1 MMENKISYE
10 DERKMTNAIES
21 AATLAS
27 NDASRNRSETLA
39 GQLKEAGVDPR
50 FAKVASAAF
59 NKRLTVLT
67 FKKTADEHKADP
79 FELADGDKVLELMT
93 GESQQKAAS
102 LEIPFEITYT
112 NTTAGM
118 QKAASEEVKSSRPL
132 YEDTVRYEG
141 FARHVESIMEKN
153 AAALQDLIYVK
164 DEVESKADAL
174 STELADYFMKSAC
187 ASFEFDTLV
196 NAYGDRFKNAIAA
209 KLPENT
215 EFTKTAS
222 GAITPDTP
230 LYRKASDMISAH
242 ETAEDLKYALDY
254 YGAGLSQFCKAAAF
268 MGDIVQKMELGM
280 NKEAISASTAKGLGI
295 AGETLSDTPYVMG
308 SALPGVVEFGDSLVR
323 GVGNTAGNA
332 FQNAYALYQA
342 GNAAHMAPNEILDAE
357 FLTKDRYRDR
367 LLGWSDMT
375 ADPQFSMYPAEQVF
389 MATQKA
395 MDMDTTLERPDRRE
409 VLRAYVAQMLSQNNR
424 MSTADIAALA
434 QTLRGLSSSDE
445 HGAQQIALNTV
456 RPLEEKRAPELPNLK
471 PILEGVKE
479 IPTGT
484 FSKAIDDVEKSIKET
499 GEAIGNRYKSEEAKA
514 KEEEAKAEK
523 DQAKAE
529 KEQKELAAAKEKQ
542 EQKDRQFARDLVDA
556 QQKRLAFIRN
566 LRPGEVI
573 EPVINPTTKEV
584 EYWASKYQFSGK
596 GRNRRAV
603 LVSQGRVPN
612 DIIEA
617 ELEVAEKNN
626 IVPYMPTLPP
636 AP

>member
-1 MMENKISYE
+1 MMENKISSA
-10 DERKMTNAIES
+10 DERKLTNAIES

-27 NDASRNRSETLA
+27 NDASRDRSATLA
-39 GQLKEAGVDPR
+39 GQLKEAGVDSR
-50 FAKVASAAF
+50 FAKVAAAAF

-118 QKAASEEVKSSRPL
+118 QKAASEEVKSSHPL

-153 AAALQDLIYVK
+153 AAALQDLIYAK

-242 ETAEDLKYALDY
+242 ETAEDLKHALDY

-434 QTLRGLSSSDE
+434 QTLRGLADADRS
-445 HGAQQIALNTV
+445 GNAGRVALETV
-456 RPLEEKRAPELPNLK
+456 RGLEEKRAPELPNLK

-499 GEAIGNRYKSEEAKA
+499 GEAIGNRYKSEETKA

-523 DQAKAE
+523 A
-529 KEQKELAAAKEKQ
+529 EQKALAEAKEKENKERQ
-542 EQKDRQFARDLVDA
+542 ADKDRREI
-556 QQKRLAFIRN
+556 QKERLAYLRN
-566 LRPGEVI
+566 AIPSI
-573 EPVINPTTKEV
+573 IPVAQPDGTIQ
-584 EYWASKYQFSGK
+584 W
-596 GRNRRAV
+596 RAV
-603 LVSQGRVPN
+603 SKNSKGKIVYNQPISQNAVENLWQEG
-612 DIIEA
+612 
-617 ELEVAEKNN
+617 EKAGL
-626 IVPYMPTLPP
+626 IRSLPP
-636 AP
+636 ELPA